1 MEMPVAVMNAAVP
14 PKDRQLAVG
23 LTRQREVLRPCFL
36 PVDVAEW
43 AVLGQDV
50 AEWAVLG
57 QDVAEWAVLG
67 RTSRSGQSWGRT
79 SRSGQ
84 SWGRCGLV

>member
-57 QDVAEWAVLG
+57 